1 MKKIQTVK
9 DNVQKYCLGKILP
22 KHDNY
27 GHHYAFTDS
36 GLVVDSVTTILS
48 ILRKDHLLKW
58 AITKGV
64 EWLEVSDRWT
74 RLGDPLYR
82 SELLVGAQTAHTDIR
97 DDAGNVGTQAHNAI
111 ELYLIEWINTGVK
124 PQDIRLFFPFV
135 TKEEDLWQI
144 PGYVPIRLT
153 APRKSIKIS
162 DELWIVDTD
171 PRAIASAR
179 GVEKLFNEHKVVP
192 LYSELLV
199 GDQKYS
205 AGTLDFLCLW
215 DGVLTLVDWKT
226 SNKIDKISYP
236 LQISAYKY
244 FFQHMTGIRIKQCK
258 LIHLSKTSNSF
269 TVWNLVDSVSCW
281 VAFKALCVA
290 YRWMNDRKEHL
301 LKDKKILQI
310 NKSLDK
316 DFN

>member
-1 MKKIQTVK
+1 MSKIQTIK

-22 KHDNY
+22 THDNY

-74 RLGDPLYR
+74 RLSDPMYR
-82 SELLVGAQTAHTDIR
+82 EELLIGAQTAHTDIR

-111 ELYLIEWINTGVK
+111 ELYLIEWINSGVK

-135 TKEEDLWQI
+135 TKEEDLFTEVS
-144 PGYVPIRLT
+144 PFGDGTHATKVT
-153 APRKSIKIS
+153 RKFIKLNEDI
-162 DELWIVDTD
+162 WIVDTD

-179 GVEKLFNEHKVVP
+179 GVEKLFNKHNVVP

-199 GDQKYS
+199 GDQRYS

-226 SNKIDKISYP
+226 SNHVDKISYP

-244 FFQHMTGIRIKQCK
+244 FFQRMTGVRIPQTK
-258 LIHLSKTSNSF
+258 LIHLSKTSDSF
-269 TVWNLVDSVSCW
+269 TVWNLVNSTACW
-281 VAFKALCVA
+281 RAFKALCVV
-290 YRWMNDRKEHL
+290 YGWMNKGEDYL
-301 LKDKKILQI
+301 LKDKKVLKI
-310 NKSLDK
+310 
-316 DFN
+316 